1 MVVEPH
7 TLEVEGLT
15 KQLGGRTVVDQ
26 VSLRVAPGEVVG
38 LLGPNGAGKTTVFQ
52 LIMGIIPARSGRVLL
67 GGQSLDGLPTHQR
80 ARLGLGYLPQQ
91 ASAFAG
97 LSVADNLRSVVQ
109 LSGGGD
115 HLPDWQELLRAFGL
129 YQLRHQRAG
138 TLSGGERR
146 RLELARLLARSFQV
160 VLLDEPF
167 KGLDPLATA
176 DLIQAIHRLSCE
188 EGVGVLLTDHAVEQT
203 LSTCHRAYI
212 MIDGRV
218 VVSGTSLE
226 VSRHPEAKLGFFGT
240 GREPGPPIQPTLGD
254 REG

>member
-1 MVVEPH
+1 MDAEAH

-15 KQLGGRTVVDQ
+15 KRLGGRVVADR

-52 LIMGIIPARSGRVLL
+52 LIMGILPARSGRVLL
-67 GGQSLDGLPTHQR
+67 GGQRLDRLPTHQR

-91 ASAFAG
+91 PSAFMG
-97 LSVADNLRSVVQ
+97 LTVADNLRSVV
-109 LSGGGD
+109 LLAGGGD
-115 HLPDWQELLRAFGL
+115 HPPDWQELLRDFGL
-129 YQLRHQRAG
+129 FQLRHQRAG

-146 RLELARLLARSFQV
+146 RLELARMLVRSFSV

-176 DLIQAIHRLSCE
+176 DLIQAIHRLSR

-226 VSRHPEAKLGFFGT
+226 VSRDPEARLGFFGT
-240 GREPGPPIQPTLGD
+240 GHEAGPPRQPTLGG
-254 REG
+254 RKG

>member
-1 MVVEPH
+1 MDAEPH
-7 TLEVEGLT
+7 TLEVQGLT
-15 KQLGGRTVVDQ
+15 KQLGGRVVVDQ
-26 VSLRVAPGEVVG
+26 VSLRVARGEVVG

-67 GGQSLDGLPTHQR
+67 GERSLDGLPTHQR

-91 ASAFAG
+91 ASVFAG
-97 LSVADNLRSVVQ
+97 LTVADNLRSVVQ
-109 LSGGGD
+109 LSGVGD
-115 HLPDWQELLRAFGL
+115 RPDWQELLRAFGL
-129 YQLRHQRAG
+129 HPLRHRRAG

-146 RLELARLLARSFQV
+146 RLELARLLARSFSV

-176 DLIQAIHRLSCE
+176 DLIQAIHRLSSE

-226 VSRHPEAKLGFFGT
+226 VSRHPEARLGFFGT
-240 GREPGPPIQPTLGD
+240 GETRPIQPTLGD
-254 REG
+254 RES